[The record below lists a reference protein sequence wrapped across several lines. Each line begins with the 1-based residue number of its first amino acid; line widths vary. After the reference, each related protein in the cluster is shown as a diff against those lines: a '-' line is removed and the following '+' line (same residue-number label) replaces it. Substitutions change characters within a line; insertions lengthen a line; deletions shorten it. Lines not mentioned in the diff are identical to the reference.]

1 MMRSSSRRQS
11 TSTADARRTSKPCL
25 YQSAAWWLLVSLA
38 TVVVTAVTPARAE
51 YPEKPIQL
59 IVPFGPGGPA
69 DILARVVGLR
79 LSERLGKQVVIE
91 NQSGA
96 STIVGTQRAA
106 QSRPDGYTLAVFSL
120 THAAN
125 AASGRLLPYDSLKD
139 FTPVAMLGA
148 GPFMLIVNPQMPAGL
163 DGLLAKARTDG
174 PLVVSTAGVGSSTHL
189 TAELF
194 GLMSGTSISAV
205 PYRGSGPALLDLVS
219 GVVQASFSSVV
230 SALPY
235 TKNGRLRG
243 LAVTSLRRSPAAPDL
258 PTLAESG
265 FAGFDSA
272 SWIAVFAPA
281 GTPAPIINRLNA
293 EISAVLDLPDVRKVL
308 ESDGSDV
315 LKMTPGKVG
324 TYFAAEVTK
333 WHDVIAK
340 GHIKFE

>member
-1 MMRSSSRRQS
+1 MRSLSRRQPMW
-11 TSTADARRTSKPCL
+11 TADARRTSKPCQ
-25 YQSAAWWLLVSLA
+25 YPSAVRWLLASLTTLILTAA
-38 TVVVTAVTPARAE
+38 TAARAE

-106 QSRPDGYTLAVFSL
+106 QSRPDGYTLVVFSL

-125 AASGRLLPYDSLKD
+125 AASDRRLPYDSLKD

-148 GPFMLIVNPQMPAGL
+148 SPFMLIVNPQMPSTL
-163 DGLLAKARTDG
+163 DGLLARARTDG

-194 GLMSGTSISAV
+194 GLMSRTAISAV
-205 PYRGSGPALLDLVS
+205 PYRGSGPALVDLMS

-243 LAVTSLRRSPAAPDL
+243 LAVTSLHRSSAAPDL

-265 FAGFDSA
+265 FAGFDST

-281 GTPAPIINRLNA
+281 GTPAPIVNRLNG

-308 ESDGSDV
+308 ENDGSDV
-315 LKMTPGKVG
+315 LKMRPGEVE

-333 WHDVIAK
+333 WHAVITK

>member
-1 MMRSSSRRQS
+1 M
-11 TSTADARRTSKPCL
+11 STADARRTSKPCHFR
-25 YQSAAWWLLVSLA
+25 SAARWLLASL
-38 TVVVTAVTPARAE
+38 TTTLVLTAVTPGRAE

-106 QSRPDGYTLAVFSL
+106 QARPDGYTLVVFSL

-125 AASGRLLPYDSLKD
+125 AASGRPLPYDSLKD
-139 FTPVAMLGA
+139 FTPIAMLGA
-148 GPFMLIVNPQMPAGL
+148 SPFMLVVNPQMPATL
-163 DGLLAKARTDG
+163 DGLLAKVRNDG

-194 GLMSGTSISAV
+194 GLMSGASISAV
-205 PYRGSGPALLDLVS
+205 PYRGSGPALVDLMS

-235 TKNGRLRG
+235 IKNGRLRG
-243 LAVTSLRRSPAAPDL
+243 LAVTGLHRSSAASDL

-265 FAGFDSA
+265 FAGFDST
-272 SWIAVFAPA
+272 SWIALFAPG
-281 GTPAPIINRLNA
+281 GTPAPIVNRLNE

-308 ESDGSDV
+308 ENDGSDV
-315 LKMTPGKVG
+315 LKMSPGEVG
-324 TYFAAEVTK
+324 MYFAAEVTK
-333 WHDVIAK
+333 WRDVIAK